1 MLTAFWDVVSV
12 LGGTAFYVP
21 VTLAV
26 FWCVSP
32 RQAARAAVIL
42 LFGAF
47 VNTFLKLLFHDPRPY
62 WTDPTIEGEQSHSSF
77 GMPSGH
83 AQNAPVAWG
92 FWAAQTR
99 RRSLW
104 AAACVIVALIGASR
118 VFLGVHSIGQVLAGW
133 GVGLTLLVAALYL
146 EPFIV
151 SWWTRHHVAVQMTL
165 ALLISLLLLGA
176 AWVALQPI
184 QEWHWPNAWARAIR
198 AAGGETES
206 VDLVESSMAA
216 GGFFGVLAG
225 LSLLAAR
232 GWFEP
237 GGTPW
242 RRLARIPVA
251 LGGAAVLYYLPALLL
266 DGDGLLQAFTVQ
278 AVLGFWV
285 TAGAPESF
293 VRLRLAARPTR
304 AVTRPGDERSELR
317 Q

>member
-1 MLTAFWDVVSV
+1 MLTGFWDVVSF
-12 LGGTAFYVP
+12 LGSSAFYVP
-21 VTLAV
+21 VILVV
-26 FWCVSP
+26 FWCVAP

-62 WTDPTIEGEQSHSSF
+62 WTDPTIEGEQPHSSF

-104 AAACVIVALIGASR
+104 AAAAVIVALIGVSR

-133 GVGLTLLVAALYL
+133 GIGLTFLVVALYA

-151 SWWTRHHVAVQMTL
+151 SWWTRHHLAVQMTL
-165 ALLISLLLLGA
+165 ALVVSLVLLGA

-184 QEWHWPNAWARAIR
+184 EDWRWPSAWARAIR
-198 AAGGETES
+198 ASGGETDS
-206 VDLVESSMAA
+206 VDLIESSMAA

-232 GWFEP
+232 GWFDP

-242 RRLARIPVA
+242 RRLARVPVA
-251 LGGAAVLYYLPALLL
+251 LAGAAVVYLPVLLL
-266 DGDGLLQAFTVQ
+266 DGTGLLQAFIVQ